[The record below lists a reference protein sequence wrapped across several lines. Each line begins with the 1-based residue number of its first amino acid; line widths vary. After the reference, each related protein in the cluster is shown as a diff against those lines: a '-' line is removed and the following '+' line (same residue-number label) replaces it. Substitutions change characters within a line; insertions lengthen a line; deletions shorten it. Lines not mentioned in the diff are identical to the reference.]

1 MEKAVLVEKIKQ
13 WLEIEN
19 EISNYS
25 KKLKELRATK
35 KELSDTLVDVM
46 KSNEIDCFDCN
57 SGKIMYSQNKVRKG
71 INKKY
76 LMETLTKYMDDGD
89 EAGKLCQFI
98 MENRQQEVKESV
110 RLKRNKV

>member
-1 MEKAVLVEKIKQ
+1 MEKTVLVEKIKR

-25 KKLKELRATK
+25 KKLKELRASK

-71 INKKY
+71 NFFKK
-76 LMETLTKYMDDGD
+76 KS
-89 EAGKLCQFI
+89 
-98 MENRQQEVKESV
+98 NRISII
-110 RLKRNKV
+110 